1 MRLAG
6 HRGQILECKIFPIFI
21 PKSAEDRF
29 IKAYTHIVGTD
40 FYPCSRM
47 GKRNG
52 FESLDEATALLVR
65 AQMGFF
71 GIGAFLIRLTLQ
83 EQITVNSEKC
93 ETAKNK

>member
-1 MRLAG
+1 
-6 HRGQILECKIFPIFI
+6 
-21 PKSAEDRF
+21 
-29 IKAYTHIVGTD
+29 
-40 FYPCSRM
+40 M

-52 FESLDEATALLVR
+52 FESLDEATALWVR